1 MKSELTL
8 QDILKYHNAEI
19 YYQSEKYKIY
29 SVNIITEHI
38 ELIHSQYWDMDVLD
52 ENSFTDVIC
61 ISDCKLILRDITEP
75 TDEEKRFIVDN
86 FVFELFKDAIGV
98 SNWNSFDELFAIGE
112 NKMGL
117 IDYLREK
124 DVMIEK
130 EDWFKSGKAV
140 KK

>member
-61 ISDCKLILRDITEP
+61 ISDCKLNLRDISEL
-75 TDEEKRFIVDN
+75 TDEEKDYISKYFIPKKFIDYTIEEILRECASYTVI
-86 FVFELFKDAIGV
+86 A
-98 SNWNSFDELFAIGE
+98 
-112 NKMGL
+112 L
-117 IDYLREK
+117 IDYFRSINIDIDGFLN
-124 DVMIEK
+124 
-130 EDWFKSGKAV
+130 SGKAV

>member
-61 ISDCKLILRDITEP
+61 ISDCKLILRDISEL
-75 TDEEKRFIVDN
+75 TDEEKEYIDKKYMPLCLDEYEPIN
-86 FVFELFKDAIGV
+86 LDFKDSMEFITYNLV
-98 SNWNSFDELFAIGE
+98 TE
-112 NKMGL
+112 L
-117 IDYLREK
+117 IDYLRSINI
-124 DVMIEK
+124 DIYN
-130 EDWFKSGKAV
+130 FLKSGKAV
-140 KK
+140 KGK